1 MVFFRATYLFTLKAM
16 TAARKALRG
25 SRASIPKSNKA
36 MVHFN
41 QNHFAIRLKTMA
53 LLLDKVRVLDLTNVV
68 AGPLA
73 SYHLVMLGAEV
84 IKIEVP
90 GVGDLSRK
98 LGADPELA
106 QKQMGA
112 SFLAVN
118 GGKKSLTLNLK
129 DARGK
134 EIFKK
139 LVRKADVVLENFRPG
154 TMTKLGL
161 DYPVLKEVNPNI
173 IYCAVSGFG
182 QDGPLAQ
189 RPSYDQIIQ
198 GYCGLMS
205 LTGDQQTAPTRAGYI
220 VCDTMAAV
228 TAAFAVSAAL
238 YRREKSGEGEM
249 IDVSM
254 LDTALATMAV
264 WPVSNYL
271 NAGKIPA
278 PMGNDSHTSSP
289 SGTFRTGNGLLN
301 IVVNE
306 QKQWKSL
313 CDVIGHPEYKTDPR
327 LAEARTRMANREV
340 VRELLEAVLKT
351 KSAAEWEYLFNESG
365 VPAGLILN
373 LPDAVHHP
381 QIDSRELLQRFENV
395 PGVGRDVEVSRVGF
409 RLGTEQPH
417 VTSPPPILGQDTD
430 RLLGEAGYS
439 ADEISDYRRSG
450 VI

>member
-1 MVFFRATYLFTLKAM
+1 
-16 TAARKALRG
+16 
-25 SRASIPKSNKA
+25 
-36 MVHFN
+36 
-41 QNHFAIRLKTMA
+41 MA
-53 LLLDKVRVLDLTNVV
+53 LPLDKVRVLDLTNVV

-73 SYHLVMLGAEV
+73 SYHLVMLGADV

-98 LGADPELA
+98 LGADQALG

-118 GGKKSLTLNLK
+118 AGKKSLTLNLK

-139 LVRKADVVLENFRPG
+139 LLRTTDVVLENFRPG
-154 TMTKLGL
+154 TMKKLGL
-161 DYPVLKEVNPNI
+161 DYPVLKDIHPSL

-182 QDGPLAQ
+182 QEGPFSQ

-205 LTGDQQTAPTRAGYI
+205 VTGDEKTAPTRAGYI

-228 TAAFAVSAAL
+228 TAAFAISAAL

-254 LDTALATMAV
+254 LDTALATMAS

-271 NAGKIPA
+271 NAAKVPA

-289 SGTFRTGNGLLN
+289 SGTFRAGNGLLN

-313 CDVIGHPEYKTDPR
+313 CDVIGRPEFKTDPH
-327 LAEARTRMANREV
+327 LADAHTRMANRDM
-340 VRELLEAVLKT
+340 VRALLEDALQE
-351 KSAAEWEYLFNESG
+351 KSADEWEHLFNEAG

-373 LPDAVHHP
+373 LPEVIRHP
-381 QIDSRELLQRFENV
+381 QIESRQLLQRFENV
-395 PGVGRDVEVSRVGF
+395 PGVDRDIEVSRLGF
-409 RLGTEQPH
+409 RLGKEQPH
-417 VTSPPPILGQDTD
+417 VTNPPPLLGQDTD
-430 RLLGEAGYS
+430 DLLLKEGYS
-439 ADEISDYRRSG
+439 IDEISDFRLGG